1 MTGKTKFDRSNPQS
15 VRTLS
20 VDRPLF
26 RALDRQKNAHLPE
39 IRITEQPIQPT
50 KSNIYHPGYKF
61 SKYFRQKGQS
71 NVVIALVLAESKGLY
86 YLQARYGVKIR
97 GTKQ

>member
-26 RALDRQKNAHLPE
+26 RALDRQKNAQLPE
-39 IRITEQPIQPT
+39 IRITEQPIQLT

-71 NVVIALVLAESKGLY
+71 NVVIALVLNLKASTIYRQDMGL
-86 YLQARYGVKIR
+86 K
-97 GTKQ
+97 